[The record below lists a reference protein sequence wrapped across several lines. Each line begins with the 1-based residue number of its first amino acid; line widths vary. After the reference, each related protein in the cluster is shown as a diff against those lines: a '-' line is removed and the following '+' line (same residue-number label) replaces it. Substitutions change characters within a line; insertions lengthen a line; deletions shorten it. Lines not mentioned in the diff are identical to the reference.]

1 MKTML
6 CLVSLI
12 GSLAVGRAQFAGYGY
27 GAGDCQ
33 VAPLAY
39 TTPVV
44 YSMPV
49 VYQSPV
55 IYYGPVFYLASAAAA
70 ACYTGCGSFCPAP
83 STVIHIGGS
92 GGSYIYSNCG
102 DDPYGST
109 VVYFG
114 RGPVSVRSHR
124 YSYFGY

>member
-1 MKTML
+1 MKKIL

-12 GSLAVGRAQFAGYGY
+12 GSLAAGHAQFAGYGY

-39 TTPVV
+39 TTPVI
-44 YSMPV
+44 YQMPV

-70 ACYTGCGSFCPAP
+70 ACYTGCGNFCPAP
-83 STVIHIGGS
+83 STVIHIGG
-92 GGSYIYSNCG
+92 GGTYINTNCG
-102 DDPYGST
+102 DDPFGST

-114 RGPVSVRSHR
+114 SGSVSVRSHR
-124 YSYFGY
+124 FGWFR